1 MNLMLPL
8 FMIKALAASLLALPA
23 VGVLLLLALNFFSLP
38 YREVWI
44 ERLTRTIMVLAG
56 AVALLLTW
64 SKGLDEQTVLPYGD
78 WLTLPSTKF
87 SISLILDPLSLSYLM
102 TSGFIAAVVGYFSAR
117 YLHRDP
123 GFLRFFTL
131 YLLFVTGLNA
141 TILAGNLVLLIVG
154 WELVGLSSVLLV
166 GFYHERQGPR
176 DGSRVVFSA
185 YRLGDIGIHGLTAC
199 LPVLIGSDQ
208 LFDLGKVAH
217 RAEAPSLILIC
228 SLLFLL
234 AAAAKSAQGPFAV
247 WLPRAMEGPTPSS
260 AIFYGALSV
269 HLGAYLLL
277 RTSPIWRQVPIMP
290 WLIMAL
296 GGLTALYGASVGRTR
311 ADIKSMLA
319 YASMAQVGLIFVEI
333 SLGWDHLA
341 IWHMAGHAM
350 VRTLQFLRSPSAI
363 ADWIRFGRRQ
373 GWRSGDRPPLEAR
386 LGHHI
391 EKWLYAKAF
400 FGWGLERAIQKTM
413 IDPCQWAGSKLDL
426 GARRL
431 ASKIDK
437 QMSKTTTRFPR
448 YGLIV
453 DPSEQ
458 KSAAQIFIPSLF
470 LAYGGIGLF
479 VFNPSSLALVVG
491 WMLSIL
497 PIFIY
502 PPTKDETQQIPTS
515 FLVAQGLAVLAL
527 ITGLSIFELDSRH
540 FLSHVQIPYLT
551 YAAQAM
557 LILAVILR
565 HGFFPANFLHIS
577 WYERGPLAL
586 QMFFATAPLGPILI
600 ARHAV
605 FQGVKTHEHQFYPL
619 AWLLVFGLIVCGL
632 IALVQRG
639 LRYWNGL
646 AQQFLLT
653 LALLFS
659 LHSGTESA
667 DGVRV
672 LLVACVLIGTSFT
685 YLLWLLEER
694 LGHEDSYKVGG
705 LAQVVPRLSG
715 VLLLFGL
722 AFVGLPGTIG
732 FVMEDVWLHLS
743 HQFPW
748 VAIVAMIL
756 SYVALGIGFYRMYS
770 QRVFGPAEL
779 PATCDLLPR
788 EKAALIGILIPLLL
802 LGIVPNIVF
811 GLKG

>member
-1 MNLMLPL
+1 
-8 FMIKALAASLLALPA
+8 MIKALAASLLALPA
-23 VGVLLLLALNFFSLP
+23 VGVLLLLGLNFFSLA

-44 ERLTRTIMVLAG
+44 ERITRTIMVLAG

-64 SKGLDEQTVLPYGD
+64 SKGFNEQTVLQFGD
-78 WLTLPSTKF
+78 WLTLPSTRF

-141 TILAGNLVLLIVG
+141 TILAGNLVLLIIG

-176 DGSRVVFSA
+176 DGSRIVFSA
-185 YRLGDIGIHGLTAC
+185 YRLGDIGLHGLTAC
-199 LPVLIGSDQ
+199 LPILIGSDQ
-208 LFDLGKVAH
+208 LFDLGNVAH
-217 RAEAPSLILIC
+217 GAEAPSLILIC

-234 AAAAKSAQGPFAV
+234 AAAAKSAQGPFAI

-277 RTSPIWRQVPIMP
+277 RTSPIWRQVPVMP

-311 ADIKSMLA
+311 TDIKSMLA

-333 SLGWDHLA
+333 SLGWDQLA

-373 GWRSGDRPPLEAR
+373 GWRAGDRPPLEAR
-386 LGHHI
+386 LGNQG
-391 EKWLYAKAF
+391 EKWLFSKAF
-400 FGWGLERAIQKTM
+400 FGWGLEQAIQKTL
-413 IDPCQWAGSKLDL
+413 IDPCQWAGTKLDL

-431 ASKIDK
+431 ASSIDK
-437 QMSKTTTRFPR
+437 QMSDTTTRCPEYSFFD
-448 YGLIV
+448 GS
-453 DPSEQ
+453 SEQ
-458 KSAAQIFIPSLF
+458 KSSAQIFILSLN

-479 VFNPSSLALVVG
+479 ALNPSSLALVVG
-491 WMLSIL
+491 WMLSLI
-497 PIFIY
+497 PIFVY
-502 PPTKDETQQIPTS
+502 NPTKAVTHRIPKS
-515 FLVAQGLAVLAL
+515 FLIAQSLGVLAL

-540 FLSHVQIPYLT
+540 IVSHAPIPYLT

-577 WYERGPLAL
+577 WHERGPLAL
-586 QMFFATAPLGPILI
+586 QMYFATAPLGPILI

-605 FQGVKTHEHQFYPL
+605 FQGIKTHEHEFYPL
-619 AWLLVFGLIVCGL
+619 AWLLVSGLIVYGL
-632 IALVQRG
+632 IALVQKT

-653 LALLFS
+653 LASLFS

-672 LLVACVLIGTSFT
+672 LLVACVLIGISFT
-685 YLLWLLEER
+685 YLLWLIEDR
-694 LGHEDSYKVGG
+694 LGPEDSYKVGG
-705 LAQVVPRLSG
+705 LAQVVPLLSS

-722 AFVGLPGTIG
+722 ALVGLPGTLG
-732 FVMEDVWLHLS
+732 FVTEDVWLHLS
-743 HQFPW
+743 HQFPS

-756 SYVALGIGFYRMYS
+756 SYVALGIGFYRVYS
-770 QRVFGPAEL
+770 QRMFGPAEL
-779 PATCDLLPR
+779 PATCFDPR
-788 EKAALIGILIPLLL
+788 FKTVPRWLIW
-802 LGIVPNIVF
+802 
-811 GLKG
+811 